1 LSHWIRSEA
10 IQKLTRRF
18 GVVVDSDRENPH
30 HNIPG
35 KKLNWK
41 RECERAGGLFFVL
54 RKREIENYLHPD
66 AIVRTGHKL
75 KPYDD
80 FTDMKALFGPNIIKV
95 IREMSAE
102 EILESDRYEEDGV
115 SRHELK
121 EIVEALLALPGS
133 WP

>member
-1 LSHWIRSEA
+1 
-10 IQKLTRRF
+10 
-18 GVVVDSDRENPH
+18 
-30 HNIPG
+30 
-35 KKLNWK
+35 
-41 RECERAGGLFFVL
+41 
-54 RKREIENYLHPD
+54 
-66 AIVRTGHKL
+66 
-75 KPYDD
+75 
-80 FTDMKALFGPNIIKV
+80 MKALFGPNIIKV